1 MKGKYSSALGFGASA
16 IGEGSVALG
25 ADSQQKIQ
33 MSFQQEEIKQTKNG
47 AIYRRV
53 NNVANGVND
62 NDAVNM
68 AQLNARTAV
77 PLTVFNGGEYS
88 NKIYKPAVGD
98 NTWSATRIV
107 FGDGLKRKK

>member
-1 MKGKYSSALGFGASA
+1 M
-16 IGEGSVALG
+16 
-25 ADSQQKIQ
+25 
-33 MSFQQEEIKQTKNG
+33 
-47 AIYRRV
+47 
-53 NNVANGVND
+53 ANGVND